1 LSLAGS
7 ARLLV
12 EHVIATGCFGTSA
25 PKTENGFVAQQN
37 CFVGL
42 AGRNKSR
49 KNSMNSAATSS
60 LEGIRL
66 TRKTGHWGHFCHPS
80 MDEYALVHWPTG

>member
-1 LSLAGS
+1 VAGS
-7 ARLLV
+7 ARRLV
-12 EHVIATGCFGTSA
+12 EHVIAIGCFGTSA

-66 TRKTGHWGHFCHPS
+66 NPENRPLGPLLPS
-80 MDEYALVHWPTG
+80 FNG